1 MNERM
6 TCEERRTKIL
16 AGVRKIFASKGLDG
30 ATTRELAREAGVSE
44 ALLYKHYPSKE
55 ALYQAMLTSCG
66 SEFDTELER
75 IKALE
80 PSTSTLILLIHFQV
94 SRMIQ
99 SKKNPDMDILL
110 RLYLRS
116 LTEDAAFARVA
127 NKEKTAKFV
136 PKAEECIKA
145 AIAAGDIENS
155 PVPPDLRAILGYR
168 LAFIMMI
175 NFLPSTP
182 VTDYGMTREKLTEH
196 IVWFVL
202 RGIGMKEEVIKRHYN
217 PKALALMAA

>member
-16 AGVRKIFASKGLDG
+16 AGVRKLFARKGLDG

-66 SEFDTELER
+66 SEYDTELER

-80 PSTSTLILLIHFQV
+80 PSTSTLVLLIHFQA
-94 SRMIQ
+94 SRMIEF
-99 SKKNPDMDILL
+99 KKVPEMEVLL

-116 LTEDAAFARVA
+116 LTEDAAFARIA

-145 AIAAGDIENS
+145 SIAAGDIEDS
-155 PVPPDLRAILGYR
+155 PVPPMMRAVFAHR

-175 NFLPSTP
+175 NFLPPAP
-182 VTDYGMTREKLTEH
+182 VTDYGIPREKLAEH

-217 PKALALMAA
+217 PKALALAAA

>member
-1 MNERM
+1 M
-6 TCEERRTKIL
+6 TCEERRSKIL
-16 AGVRKIFASKGLDG
+16 AGVRKIFARKGLDG

-80 PSTSTLILLIHFQV
+80 PSTSTLVLLIHFQV
-94 SRMIQ
+94 SHMIQ
-99 SKKNPDMDILL
+99 FQKGPDLDILL

-116 LTEDAAFARVA
+116 LTEDGAFARVA

-145 AIAAGDIENS
+145 AIAAGDIEDS
-155 PVPPDLRAILGYR
+155 LVPPHLRAVFGYR
-168 LAFIMMI
+168 LAFIMML
-175 NFLPSTP
+175 NYLPPTP
-182 VTDYGMTREKLTEH
+182 VSDYGVSREKLAEH
-196 IVWFVL
+196 IVRFVL
-202 RGIGMKEEVIKRHYN
+202 RGIGMKEEAIRQHYN
-217 PKALALMAA
+217 PKALALIAA